1 MPIREQ
7 RVMASSTPQETLE
20 TLGLRATAD
29 PEALG
34 GGDIGKVWRV
44 ATSQGDVLVKH
55 ADEQG
60 LEAEADGLRALQA
73 ANTGLIIPDIVGEL
87 PGALV
92 MTYLPPARPD
102 RQTHEAFGHGLRAL
116 HGQTHVEH
124 GWHRDNFAGTT
135 TQINTCHE
143 DGRVFQRECRLL
155 PLASLC
161 LQSGRMERHLFD
173 QLSSVANALESW
185 LPDAPASLIHGDLWS
200 GNVHF
205 STQGPAL
212 IDPAIYRHYP
222 EVDIALLELFGSPST
237 SFHDAYWDGDA
248 PDDWPRRRALFQL
261 YPLLNHLYMFGGSYA
276 QGVRTAVAQLPGS

>member
-1 MPIREQ
+1 MT
-7 RVMASSTPQETLE
+7 SSTPQETLE
-20 TLGLRATAD
+20 TLGIPATGA

-34 GGDIGKVWRV
+34 GGDIGQVWRV

-55 ADEQG
+55 ADEKG

-73 ANTGLIIPDIVGEL
+73 ANTDLIIPDIVGEL

-92 MTYLPPARPD
+92 MTYLAPSRPD
-102 RQTHEAFGHGLRAL
+102 RQAQEAFGHGLRAL
-116 HGQTHVEH
+116 HAHTHPEH
-124 GWHRDNFAGTT
+124 GWHCDNFAGTT
-135 TQINTCHE
+135 AQINTRHD

-161 LQSGRMERHLFD
+161 LQTGRMDRKLFD

-185 LPDAPASLIHGDLWS
+185 LPNAPASLIHGDLWS

-205 STQGPAL
+205 STRGPAL

-222 EVDIALLELFGSPST
+222 DADIALLELFGNPSKA
-237 SFHDAYWDGDA
+237 FYDAYWDGHA
-248 PDDWPRRRALFQL
+248 PEDWPRRRTLFQL

-276 QGVRTAVAQLPGS
+276 QGVRTAIAQLPGS